1 MRGWA
6 AVMAEPLPS
15 AGARVWRFR
24 SREDASTP
32 PDPGFCAAAP
42 FLPNLRLGA
51 ALWEED
57 VYGERRAGRATAC
70 ARITDPT
77 FAPGTR
83 LPFHAVFHLPEGRV
97 TATGESTVVSND
109 VPVAGVVMAV
119 CHLKVVEAPAGF
131 SGGVACS
138 LSVFNPAGVSGY
150 ATGSQWTLQL
160 FEAIA

>member
-24 SREDASTP
+24 SQEDASTP
-32 PDPGFCAAAP
+32 PDPGFCASAP

-51 ALWEED
+51 TLWEED
-57 VYGERRAGRATAC
+57 GYGERRAGRATAC

-77 FAPGTR
+77 FPPGAR

-97 TATGESTVVSND
+97 VATGEATVVSND

-119 CHLKVVEAPAGF
+119 CHLKVVEAPAGY

-138 LSVFNPAGVSGY
+138 LSVFNPAGVPGY
-150 ATGSQWTLQL
+150 ATGSEWTVRL
-160 FEAIA
+160 FEA